1 LTSFFKI
8 NKKEKEKEK
17 EKNKKRQREPFKYSM
32 VNSLGLAH
40 SRMIA

>member
-1 LTSFFKI
+1 MIDLFFKI
-8 NKKEKEKEK
+8 NKKEKEK